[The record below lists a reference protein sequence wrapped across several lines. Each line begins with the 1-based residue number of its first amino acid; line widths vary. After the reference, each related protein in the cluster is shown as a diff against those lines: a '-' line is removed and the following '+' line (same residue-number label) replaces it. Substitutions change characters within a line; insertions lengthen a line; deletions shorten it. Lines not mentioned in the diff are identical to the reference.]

1 MTIDNGEYPGEG
13 GTSFELYALGT
24 GGASVAERSAG
35 GGAGAADAEAVFYV
49 KLSDMRAVFQ
59 FRSPTNGGGGGGTD
73 TSFNDAI
80 FDPSSDIQ
88 YHVFRKH
95 WPTALKLNPS
105 HAMLDRDESSGML
118 TSGGAGAG
126 AGAGAYAA
134 DKSLVKHDFL
144 RYIALHLFNT
154 VHGVDL
160 FRNEEDL
167 RENIV
172 YYGEVARVG
181 IMAVLETMGTMSADM
196 TMSLDGSGN
205 RYSTNENTTVTNI
218 SRELMRQIA
227 VSAPERL
234 SVSSLA
240 SGGGGGGGGV
250 LQSVPLSENDT
261 LNFRV
266 VMDASPNQHTVTNVS
281 AIPSRSYNIKLIMKA
296 DVGGGGGA
304 TNTPVSDSVSFPNG
318 YPYPVS
324 GASGVFDISASNA
337 SVAPSVYAD
346 ASPPVPIPVIR
357 YGYQGWYYTNASSW
371 VNSAPSV
378 RNKINWY
385 LPPNSVDATTVGDL
399 RYIRLN
405 LHIFS
410 RVSVPFLTV
419 YTKATGSGDAGG
431 WYKSK
436 RTYVIQTPSSS
447 SSSPLTADNEN
458 YCFYMNWNGY
468 SVLPFTVAHQN
479 AGLSLS
485 TVGGAAA
492 AVGGFGSGE
501 VVLAYTVGTDS
512 GSSPGNVEFILSGV
526 VIGEGGGGGDIVNE
540 KEYGFIPA

>member
-1 MTIDNGEYPGEG
+1 MADAYGNEYSEG
-13 GTSFELYALGT
+13 GTTFELYALGNES
-24 GGASVAERSAG
+24 GGDGERSAG
-35 GGAGAADAEAVFYV
+35 GAADADAIFYV

-59 FRSPTNGGGGGGTD
+59 YRSPSGSSSG
-73 TSFNDAI
+73 NDSSLNNAI

-118 TSGGAGAG
+118 TGGAGAG
-126 AGAGAYAA
+126 MYAA

-144 RYIALHLFNT
+144 RYIALQLFNT

-160 FRNEEDL
+160 FHNEEDL

-181 IMAVLETMGTMSADM
+181 IMSVLETVGTMSADI
-196 TMSLDGSGN
+196 TMSVDGSGN
-205 RYSTNENTTVTNI
+205 RYSTNDNTTVTNI

-234 SVSSLA
+234 S
-240 SGGGGGGGGV
+240 GGGGGGGGV
-250 LQSVPLSENDT
+250 LQSVPLAENDT

-266 VMDASPNQHTVTNVS
+266 IVDASPNQHTLTNVS
-281 AIPSRSYNIKLIMKA
+281 TIPSRSYNIKLVMKTT
-296 DVGGGGGA
+296 VGGGDGV
-304 TNTPVSDSVSFPNG
+304 TNTPVTDSVSFPNG
-318 YPYPVS
+318 YPYATS
-324 GASGVFDISASNA
+324 RVFDISASNA
-337 SVAPSVYAD
+337 SVASSVYAD

-357 YGYQGWYYTNASSW
+357 YGYQGWYYTNASAW

-385 LPPNSVDATTVGDL
+385 LPPNNVDVTTVGDL

-436 RTYVIQTPSSS
+436 RTYVIQNTSS
-447 SSSPLTADNEN
+447 SSSPLTADNDN

-485 TVGGAAA
+485 TVGGGAS

-501 VVLAYTVGTDS
+501 VVLAYSVGTDS
-512 GSSPGNVEFILSGV
+512 GSAPGNVEFILSSV
-526 VIGEGGGGGDIVNE
+526 VVGEGVDGE
-540 KEYGFIPA
+540 KEYGFIPM

>member
-1 MTIDNGEYPGEG
+1 MSVYNGESTGEG
-13 GTSFELYALGT
+13 GTSFELYALG
-24 GGASVAERSAG
+24 SERSVG
-35 GGAGAADAEAVFYV
+35 GGGGGGGGTADAEAVFYV

-59 FRSPTNGGGGGGTD
+59 FRTPTNSVID
-73 TSFNDAI
+73 VSDAI
-80 FDPSSDIQ
+80 FDPSSNIQ

-118 TSGGAGAG
+118 TGS

-160 FRNEEDL
+160 FHNEEDL

-181 IMAVLETMGTMSADM
+181 IMAVLETAGTMSADI
-196 TMSLDGSGN
+196 TMSVDGSGN

-234 SVSSLA
+234 T
-240 SGGGGGGGGV
+240 GGGGGGV

-266 VMDASPNQHTVTNVS
+266 VMDASPNQHTLTNVS
-281 AIPSRSYNIKLIMKA
+281 AIPSRSYNIKLVMKTSL
-296 DVGGGGGA
+296 GGGA
-304 TNTPVSDSVSFPNG
+304 TNTPVGDSVSFPNG
-318 YPYPVS
+318 YPYPES
-324 GASGVFDISASNA
+324 GASGVFDISASNT
-337 SVAPSVYAD
+337 SVASSVYAD
-346 ASPPVPIPVIR
+346 ASPPVPIPVLR
-357 YGYQGWYYTNASSW
+357 YGYQGWYYTNSSSW

-385 LPPNSVDATTVGDL
+385 LPPNNVDTTTVGDL

-419 YTKATGSGDAGG
+419 YTKATGSGDFGG

-436 RTYVIQTPSSS
+436 RTYVIQNPTS

-479 AGLSLS
+479 ADLSLS
-485 TVGGAAA
+485 TVGGGAS

-501 VVLAYTVGTDS
+501 VVLAYTIGTDS
-512 GSSPGNVEFILSGV
+512 GSSAGNVEFILSGV
-526 VIGEGGGGGDIVNE
+526 VIGEGGGAGGDIVNE
-540 KEYGFIPA
+540 KEYGFIPV